1 MPIVQN
7 LIVEEYGAFVS
18 KHSERLIVSK
28 GDEKLMQA
36 PLLHLETVLIAS
48 NGVAISSD
56 AIKECAERGIPIHF
70 VSGTGNAYA
79 SLYSAGLTGTVMT
92 RRAQL
97 TAFHTVRGLLLG
109 IAFAQGKLTNQAH
122 FLKYM
127 SKYRKESAPEIFEV
141 LRAAAER
148 ILETVQDLEEMK
160 TLPEVLAGG
169 RATVDDWRFELLGM
183 EGRAAQA
190 YWDALK
196 AALGAS
202 HHPVRESSQGSDDL
216 GTSQPREAGENE
228 TGEEPRQS
236 EWQGREGRGAKDPIN
251 SALNYGYGILYG
263 QIERALVL
271 AGLDP
276 YAGFTH
282 VDRPGKPSLT
292 LDAIEEFR
300 APIVDRMVFGLTNK
314 GVKFEQDERGY
325 LTAGARKLI
334 ADKFFERM
342 ESAETYAAGKSAAK
356 KSFPLRL
363 IVQMQA
369 RQVATFLRGEREGY
383 APFVMGW

>member
-7 LIVEEYGAFVS
+7 LIVEEFGAFVS

-28 GDEKLMQA
+28 GDEKLIQA

-56 AIKECAERGIPIHF
+56 AVRECAERGIPIHF
-70 VSGTGNAYA
+70 VSGSGNAYA
-79 SLYSAGLTGTVMT
+79 SMYSSGLTGTVLT

-97 TAFHTVRGLLLG
+97 QAFDTVRGLLLA
-109 IAFAQGKLTNQAH
+109 IAFAQGKLSNQAN

-127 SKYRKESAPEIFEV
+127 SKYRKESAPEIFEI
-141 LRAAAER
+141 LRAAAEK
-148 ILETVQDLEEMK
+148 ILETVSDLEKMK
-160 TLPEVLAGG
+160 TLPEVLSGE
-169 RATVDDWRFELLGM
+169 RATIDDWRFELLGM
-183 EGRAAQA
+183 EGRAAQT

-196 AALGAS
+196 CALLAN
-202 HHPVRESSQGSDDL
+202 HHPERESRQEGDDL
-216 GTSQPREAGENE
+216 
-228 TGEEPRQS
+228 RQS
-236 EWQGREGRGAKDPIN
+236 EYGWQGREGRGARDPIN
-251 SALNYGYGILYG
+251 SALNYGYGILYS

-276 YAGFTH
+276 YAGFAH
-282 VDRPGKPSLT
+282 VDRPGKPSLKF
-292 LDAIEEFR
+292 DAIEEFR
-300 APIVDRMVFGLTNK
+300 APIVDRMVFGLANK

-325 LTAGARKLI
+325 LTEGTRKLL
-334 ADKFFERM
+334 AEKFFERM
-342 ESAETYAAGKSAAK
+342 ESTESYSAGNTGAK

-369 RQVATFLRGEREGY
+369 RHIATYLRGERDEY
-383 APFVMGW
+383 VPFVMGW

>member
-7 LIVEEYGAFVS
+7 LIVEEFGAFIS

-28 GDEKLMQA
+28 GDVKLIQA

-56 AIKECAERGIPIHF
+56 AVRECAERGIPIHF
-70 VSGTGNAYA
+70 VSGSGNAYA
-79 SLYSAGLTGTVMT
+79 SMYSSGLTGTVLT

-97 TAFHTVRGLLLG
+97 EAFHTSRGLFLAL
-109 IAFAQGKLTNQAH
+109 AFAQGKLGNQAN

-127 SKYRKESAPEIFEV
+127 SKYRKESAPEVFEI
-141 LRAAAER
+141 LRAAAEK
-148 ILETVQDLEEMK
+148 ILETVSDLEQMK
-160 TLPEVLAGG
+160 TQQRRSDGTSVPGE
-169 RATVDDWRFELLGM
+169 RATIDDWRFEILGM
-183 EGRAAQA
+183 EGRAAQT

-196 AALGAS
+196 RALPA
-202 HHPVRESSQGSDDL
+202 EL
-216 GTSQPREAGENE
+216 A
-228 TGEEPRQS
+228 
-236 EWQGREGRGAKDPIN
+236 WQGREGRGARDPIN
-251 SALNYGYGILYG
+251 SALNYCYGILYG

-276 YAGFTH
+276 YAGFAH

-292 LDAIEEFR
+292 FDAIEEFR
-300 APIVDRMVFGLTNK
+300 APIVDRTIFGLANK

-325 LTAGARKLI
+325 LTGATRKML
-334 ADKFFERM
+334 AEKFFERM
-342 ESAETYAAGKSAAK
+342 ESSETYSAGNTAAK

-369 RQVATFLRGEREGY
+369 RHVATFLRGEREEY
-383 APFVMGW
+383 VPFQMSW